1 LTKQGGSAQRYSADW
16 QTQEKSHVEISDFTP
31 GVTYRMTIVPYLDCE
46 PGEEI
51 YKILT
56 VLEPASA
63 ENSRADDGEALEV
76 PDPQLLEE
84 WRKFLRVR
92 DPSGNVRLQWPG
104 LVTKA
109 TPLPLEGNAQ

>member
-1 LTKQGGSAQRYSADW
+1 
-16 QTQEKSHVEISDFTP
+16 VEISDFTP

-51 YKILT
+51 HKILT

-63 ENSRADDGEALEV
+63 QNSRADDGDTLEV

-109 TPLPLEGNAQ
+109 SPLPLEGSAQC

>member
-1 LTKQGGSAQRYSADW
+1 LTKQGSSAARYSAGS
-16 QTQEKSHVEISDFTP
+16 TNSEKSPVEISDFTP

-63 ENSRADDGEALEV
+63 QNSRADDGDTLEV
-76 PDPQLLEE
+76 PAPQLLEE

-92 DPSGNVRLQWPG
+92 DPAGNVRLQWPG